1 MLLLSHTGAMPRAI
15 WSGAI
20 SFGLVTIPVKL
31 YTAVSQKAVRFNQLD
46 TRTGARVKRKWVS
59 AADGSDV
66 NNDDIVRGYELTA
79 GNFVTIDDDEMA
91 SFDPETSRTI
101 DIVEFVELADID
113 PVYYD
118 NAYFLVPDELAAK
131 SYALLSRAMERSGRV
146 GIARLVMRTKEYLA
160 ALRPRDGLLVLST
173 MNYDDE
179 VNSPSEI
186 GGFEV
191 LDGLEPTDAELEMA
205 DQLIETLT
213 GDFDPSKYQDTYRLK
228 VLGMIEAKAAGENIT
243 IAVDDEPRAD
253 KVVDLMA
260 ALEASVTAA
269 KQTRKR
275 HPSAGDGEAKA
286 KSPAKRKKPKAAKS
300 A

>member
-1 MLLLSHTGAMPRAI
+1 MPRAI

-66 NNDDIVRGYELTA
+66 ENDDIVRGYELTP
-79 GNFVTIDDDEMA
+79 GNFVTIDDDELA
-91 SFDPETSRTI
+91 AFDPESSRMI

-113 PVYYD
+113 PVFYD
-118 NAYFLVPDELAAK
+118 NAYYLVPDELAAK
-131 SYALLSRAMERSGRV
+131 SYALLARAMERSGRV

-160 ALRPRDGLLVLST
+160 AVRPRDGLLVLST
-173 MNYDDE
+173 MMYHDE
-179 VNSPSEI
+179 VNSPEEI

-191 LDGLEPTDAELEMA
+191 LDGMKPTKAELEMA

-213 GDFDPSKYQDTYRLK
+213 GDFDAEKYEDTYRLK
-228 VLGMIEAKAAGENIT
+228 VLEMIEAKAAGEKIAV
-243 IAVDDEPRAD
+243 AVDDEPRAD
-253 KVVDLMA
+253 KVIDLMA
-260 ALEASVTAA
+260 ALEASVSAA
-269 KQTRKR
+269 KETRKR
-275 HPSAGDGEAKA
+275 HPSAGEAEKKA
-286 KSPAKRKKPKAAKS
+286 PAKKKKRKAAKS